1 MVMNIIIYLIVG
13 GIAGWLAGQLM
24 KGKSLGLVANIAVG
38 IVGGLIGGWLFEVF
52 DVDVGYKL
60 GGSLITATVGAIV
73 LLWLIRI
80 IKK

>member
-24 KGKSLGLVANIAVG
+24 KGKSLGLIANIAVG

-52 DVDVGYKL
+52 GVDVGYKL

>member
-1 MVMNIIIYLIVG
+1 MNLVIYLIVG

-24 KGKSLGLVANIAVG
+24 RGKSLGLIANIAVG
-38 IVGGLIGGWLFEVF
+38 IVGGLIGGWLFEAF
-52 DVDVGYKL
+52 GVDVGYKL

-73 LLWLIRI
+73 LLWIIRV